1 MEAADARRDKRIAIL
16 QAAIEVF
23 AQKGFHRSRVADIAR
38 RAGVADGTIYLYFA
52 SKDDILITIFEEK
65 MADLLHDARKAI
77 DSVSDP
83 REKLRRFAEYH
94 MGQVEENRDLSA
106 VFQVELRLS
115 NKFMKEYV
123 PRRLREYLDIIGDI
137 VREGQSKGLFRNDS
151 NPIVVRRAFFGALDE
166 IAMQWTLTPHPRYRL
181 VSTAREVSDIFI
193 RGLRAEEETK

>member
-1 MEAADARRDKRIAIL
+1 MEAADARRDKRKAIL

-65 MADLLHDARKAI
+65 MTELLREARKAI
-77 DSVSDP
+77 DDVSDP
-83 REKLRRFAEYH
+83 RDKLQRFAEFH
-94 MGQVEENRDLSA
+94 MSQVEENRDFSS

-115 NKFMKEYV
+115 NKFMKEYA

-137 VREGQSKGLFRNDS
+137 VREGQDHGVFRKDS

-181 VSTAREVSDIFI
+181 VSTAHEVSDIFI
-193 RGLRAEEETK
+193 RGLRA

>member
-1 MEAADARRDKRIAIL
+1 MEATDARRDKRKAIL

-65 MADLLHDARKAI
+65 MAELLREARKAI
-77 DSVSDP
+77 DAQADP
-83 REKLRRFAEYH
+83 REKLAAFARFH
-94 MGQVEENRDLSA
+94 MAQVEDNRDFSA

-137 VREGQSKGLFRNDS
+137 VREGQSAGVFRQDS

-181 VSTAREVSDIFI
+181 VDTAQEVSDIFI
-193 RGLRAEEETK
+193 RGLRA

>member
-1 MEAADARRDKRIAIL
+1 MQAADARRDKRLAIL

-65 MADLLHDARKAI
+65 MAELLGEARKAV
-77 DSVSDP
+77 DQVTTPED
-83 REKLRRFAEYH
+83 KLRRFAEFH
-94 MGQVEENRDLSA
+94 MGQVEENRDFSA

-123 PRRLREYLDIIGDI
+123 PRHLREYLDIIGDI
-137 VREGQSKGLFRNDS
+137 VRDGQALGVFGKEY

-166 IAMQWTLTPHPRYRL
+166 IAMQWTLTPHPSYRL
-181 VSTAREVSDIFI
+181 VATAHEVSDIFI
-193 RGLRAEEETK
+193 RGLRA